1 MHSTKLALEGC
12 HNTRDLGGLSADGG
26 RAIRRGRL
34 LRSDF
39 LWKATESDERLL
51 VSLGLRYIADFRN
64 RREHDEAPD
73 RPISGATALH
83 LPVLPER
90 ADGITHEQE
99 DPLQRIRR
107 QNGELIE
114 AGIDARESMRGLY
127 RRMLQSDCALTAYR
141 TFMQTL
147 LQSGGATVLWHC
159 SAGKDRAGVGSML
172 VEKALG
178 VSDAD
183 IREDYLATN
192 DCVWPAVSRDMEEL
206 RRMGAREDEL
216 ETFRIYRMVDPSFF
230 DTAMEELQPYGGLDG
245 YLRLMGIG
253 DAEREQLRAD
263 YLD

>member
-12 HNTRDLGGLSADGG
+12 HNTRDLGGLPADGG

-159 SAGKDRAGVGSML
+159 SAGKDRAGVGLML
-172 VEKALG
+172 CA
-178 VSDAD
+178 A
-183 IREDYLATN
+183 
-192 DCVWPAVSRDMEEL
+192 PARG
-206 RRMGAREDEL
+206 RRWDRKLSGRPYFSGQDSSGFPINGEACCKGRL
-216 ETFRIYRMVDPSFF
+216 LPF
-230 DTAMEELQPYGGLDG
+230 DTETGGLSAAKWP
-245 YLRLMGIG
+245 IG
-253 DAEREQLRAD
+253 RGTCRGNKD
-263 YLD
+263 